1 MNVVVAAAVAEE
13 EVVVDVRI
21 RDLVPA
27 HANLAVLYDGVRFLK
42 VFFEIFKNFIFV
54 KFPVWTHSAEKRN
67 T

>member
-42 VFFEIFKNFIFV
+42 FGHIRLRKEIREGLFYLDFMSI
-54 KFPVWTHSAEKRN
+54 S
-67 T
+67 